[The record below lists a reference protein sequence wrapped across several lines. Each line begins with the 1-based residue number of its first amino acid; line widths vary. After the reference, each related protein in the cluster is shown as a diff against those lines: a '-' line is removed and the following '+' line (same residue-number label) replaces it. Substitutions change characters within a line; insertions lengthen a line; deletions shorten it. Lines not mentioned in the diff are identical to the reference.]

1 MGVAGYDKVKTRVI
15 EGKKKCIYKK
25 PKGNKEYVKGFGKM
39 RSVESYIKLCK
50 NLNLP
55 NLKKC
60 VQDPQEDMADF

>member
-50 NLNLP
+50 
-55 NLKKC
+55 KKAASK
-60 VQDPQEDMADF
+60 VSKSTSTTTGFSPF